1 MNQKNKSNTKASGCF
16 LTKEQLAQS
25 KNQKGIKQM
34 DYAIK
39 NMNRVS
45 VSDRFLRILV
55 LMLDL
60 NMKNGSFFD
69 ESKVCHLLE
78 HYHPPLHVF
87 IFQLA

>member
-1 MNQKNKSNTKASGCF
+1 MQT
-16 LTKEQLAQS
+16 LAYILSQ
-25 KNQKGIKQM
+25 NGQTYFQNFAAN
-34 DYAIK
+34 AIK